1 MRKSIVVLLAI
12 ITLLFQGCDFNASL
26 RNDMLEYYSDND
38 VYVELCATV
47 QAVRYNDYTENTEI
61 DVALLTGM
69 EEFRLSIVDG
79 VSTFEIAR
87 FGYEETRISVGD
99 EIQFI
104 SAPFYF
110 YNGHDLP
117 IMELRKDGE
126 ILLEF
131 EEGKSNYIAWINEE
145 FAP

>member
-1 MRKSIVVLLAI
+1 MRKSIVVLFVVLAF
-12 ITLLFQGCDFNASL
+12 LFQGCDFNAPL
-26 RNDMLEYYSDND
+26 RNDMLEYYSDDD

-47 QAVRYNDYTENTEI
+47 QNVRYNDHTQNTEF
-61 DVALLTGM
+61 DVVLLTKI
-69 EEFRLSIVDG
+69 EEFQLSIVDG
-79 VSTFEIAR
+79 VSTFGIAR

-131 EEGKSNYIAWINEE
+131 EEGKSNYITWINEE